1 MTLNGVIAI
10 VCINSPEAVA
20 FAANYVKLTVARSIL
35 FTDNYSPRTIAFSN
49 SLLWF
54 IYGDVRSIYL

>member
-49 SLLWF
+49 SLL
-54 IYGDVRSIYL
+54 